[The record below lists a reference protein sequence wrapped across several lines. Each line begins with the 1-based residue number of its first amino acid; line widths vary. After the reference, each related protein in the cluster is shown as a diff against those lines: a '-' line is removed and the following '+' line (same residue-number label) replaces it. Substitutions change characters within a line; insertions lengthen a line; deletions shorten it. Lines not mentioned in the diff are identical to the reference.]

1 MDLVPIGE
9 AARLLGMN
17 ASALRYYEE
26 RGLVVPVTRSGGRRM
41 YGRQELRRLV
51 FLRTMQQLGISLD
64 TAGAV
69 LDAPGEEWRAAA
81 AEQIDVLEELIHRAK
96 AAQWVLR
103 HAIECPAEHPAR
115 ECEQWITM
123 VDQLLEGYTFAQ
135 FAAEHEGLRE

>member
-1 MDLVPIGE
+1 MDLIPIGE
-9 AARLLGMN
+9 AARLVGMN

-26 RGLVVPVTRSGGRRM
+26 RGLVTPVTRTGGRRM
-41 YGRQELRRLV
+41 YGRQELRFLA

-69 LDAPGEEWRAAA
+69 LHAPGEEWRKAA

-103 HAIECPAEHPAR
+103 HSIECPAEHPAR
-115 ECEQWITM
+115 ECPTWIGM
-123 VDQLLEGYTFAQ
+123 VDQLLEGYTLDQ
-135 FAAEHEGLRE
+135 LAADHVTE

>member
-26 RGLVVPVTRSGGRRM
+26 RGLVTPVTRSGGRRM
-41 YGRQELRRLV
+41 YGRQELRRLA
-51 FLRTMQQLGISLD
+51 FLRTMQQLGISLN

-69 LDAPGEEWRAAA
+69 LDAPGEAWRAAA
-81 AEQIDVLEELIHRAK
+81 AEQIDVLEELVNRAR

-115 ECEQWITM
+115 ECETWIGM

-135 FAAEHEGLRE
+135 LAAEHLTE